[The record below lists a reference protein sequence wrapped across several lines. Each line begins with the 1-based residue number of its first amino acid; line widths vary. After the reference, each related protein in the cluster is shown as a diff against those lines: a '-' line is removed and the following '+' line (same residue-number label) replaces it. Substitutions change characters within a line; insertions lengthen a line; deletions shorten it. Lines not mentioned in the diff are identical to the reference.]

1 MRKVENEMQSGW
13 CPAVYLDV
21 VFSSW
26 VPHEHCVESGYLV
39 DAHPGHTDHLGHMV
53 HGRDRKPTV
62 LTLKRVVGSDQLY
75 YFSWF
80 KQQRPAASKTGLG
93 LWFMK
98 LPNLLKLLNCTS

>member
-1 MRKVENEMQSGW
+1 MQSGW

-26 VPHEHCVESGYLV
+26 VPHEHCVEGGYLV

-62 LTLKRVVGSDQLY
+62 LTLKVRVVGSDQL
-75 YFSWF
+75 FQLVQTTTTSR
-80 KQQRPAASKTGLG
+80 KQNGTGPLVYEIA
-93 LWFMK
+93 
-98 LPNLLKLLNCTS
+98 